1 MDQPSLGDSRSS
13 ATFGVCDLGL
23 RARILQISLQ
33 KWAIS
38 RMFML
43 HAPTGLYKDRCVK
56 GVRGFRIFFLF
67 PTRTGLWIVHKHG
80 CLKEVGVIQDP
91 IHNCASNRIIPPG
104 TIS

>member
-56 GVRGFRIFFLF
+56 GVRGFRILFFVSHSD
-67 PTRTGLWIVHKHG
+67 GIV
-80 CLKEVGVIQDP
+80 D
-91 IHNCASNRIIPPG
+91 CA
-104 TIS
+104 